1 MGDRKKYQK
10 IKKAKALE
18 EFIEAME
25 QKRAEI
31 EEEVH
36 RDKADKANEVLKRH
50 LVTLDKQIKKAR
62 KILEDIA

>member
-36 RDKADKANEVLKRH
+36 RDKANDVLKRH